1 MSKTFTLPANFNR
14 LYYSLGVLMLLGA
27 LDTSIVSTALPNI
40 LADFGGTENISWIL
54 VGYSLATATA
64 LPIFGKLVDKFGSAK
79 LFGWAVG
86 IFLGASLLCGLAPN
100 LPFLTFA
107 RALQGLGGAG
117 VGMLPMTIITSMLPE
132 RYRPKYLAPIGA
144 VWAIATIAGP
154 IVGGLLTA
162 AVGWRWVFFI
172 NLPIGLVAILLV
184 SQVLPKNEN
193 LKPGKLFDPS
203 TLVLFILASS
213 LLIFSLN
220 GFTAALTKDVTSA
233 IPLILLALVAM
244 AAFIWRTLKSSN
256 PIIPIRSFSSR
267 GSITAL
273 IISALS
279 GANLFA
285 MAGYIPSLLQTAYG
299 VPGWLSGMSLAPLVL
314 AMLVVSIITTRRVG
328 RTGSYTKLPVIGSSI
343 SGTGMLLAY
352 LFGAHLG
359 PLFIVFCLV
368 LGGIGLGCY
377 VQLNLTL
384 TQAYSKAEFLGS
396 ITSTFSVVR
405 DISGSIVSTIAGG
418 IFGFGV
424 VSLLAKLT
432 LPSGLTVNGLSP
444 SAIAGLSQP
453 LRSQVQQAYSDAF
466 HPIFLNSALAYLV
479 IFVLA
484 LTLPKI
490 QLKSH

>member
-1 MSKTFTLPANFNR
+1 MSDTFTLPANFNR

-27 LDTSIVSTALPNI
+27 LDTSIVATALPNI

-86 IFLGASLLCGLAPN
+86 IFLAASLLCGLAPN
-100 LPFLTFA
+100 LPVLTAA

-144 VWAIATIAGP
+144 VWAVATIAGP

-162 AVGWRWVFFI
+162 ALGWRWVFFI
-172 NLPIGLVAILLV
+172 NLPIGLIAILLV
-184 SQVLPKNEN
+184 SKVLPKNEI
-193 LKPGKLFDPS
+193 LKLGKLFDTS
-203 TLVLFILASS
+203 TLVLFVLASS
-213 LLIFSLN
+213 GLIFSLHS
-220 GFTAALTKDVTSA
+220 FTASINKDVSSA
-233 IPLILLALVAM
+233 FPLIGFALVALV
-244 AAFIWRTLKSSN
+244 AFFWRTLKSRN

-267 GSITAL
+267 GAISAL
-273 IISALS
+273 IISGLS

-285 MAGYIPSLLQTAYG
+285 IAGYVPSLLQMAYG
-299 VPGWLSGMSLAPLVL
+299 VPAWLSGMSLAPLVL
-314 AMLVVSIITTRRVG
+314 AMLTVSIITTRIVG
-328 RTGSYTKLPVIGSSI
+328 RTGSYTKLPVIGSAV

-352 LFGAHLG
+352 LFGSNLG
-359 PLFIVFCLV
+359 PIFIVFCLV

-384 TQAYSKAEFLGS
+384 TQAYSKAKFLGS

-405 DISGSIVSTIAGG
+405 DITGSIVSTVAGG

-424 VSLLAKLT
+424 VNLLTKLT
-432 LPSGLTVNGLSP
+432 LPADLSVSAVSP
-444 SAIAGLSQP
+444 SAIAGLEP
-453 LRSQVQQAYSDAF
+453 HLRAEVQQAYSIAF

-479 IFVLA
+479 VFVLA
-484 LTLPKI
+484 LSLPKLK
-490 QLKSH
+490 LKSN